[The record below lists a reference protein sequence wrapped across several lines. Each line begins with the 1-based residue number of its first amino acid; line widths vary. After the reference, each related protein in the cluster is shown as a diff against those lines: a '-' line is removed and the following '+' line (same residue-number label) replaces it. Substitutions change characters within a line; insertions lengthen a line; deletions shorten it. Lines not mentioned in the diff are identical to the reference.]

1 MGEYGRIPLGIW
13 RSADRVGRL
22 RRLEDRMGIGVSL
35 FLIAL
40 GAVLTF
46 ATDVSLSGLSLDVVG
61 VILMV
66 VGALGLVMTLL
77 VWGPRRRVAPATA
90 TEVVEERPVAP
101 RREVVEERRVAPP
114 REVVEERRT
123 YDDPM
128 L

>member
-77 VWGPRRRVAPATA
+77 VWGPRRRVAPAT
-90 TEVVEERPVAP
+90 EVVEERPVAP

>member
-77 VWGPRRRVAPATA
+77 VWGPRRRVAPAT
-90 TEVVEERPVAP
+90 EVVEERRVAP

>member
-77 VWGPRRRVAPATA
+77 VWGPRRRIAPA